1 MKLLKKCLCM
11 ILVLSVLLSISVSS
25 IGHVD
30 AVSASDFISESYA
43 SNVIIWIDRAT
54 SLMSYPTN
62 ETAYFRYSIPK
73 DTVLNAKGLHK
84 DTSGNY
90 WYEVIYYNMTL
101 YVDAGA
107 GRMVEHVTGDIT
119 FKDEQSPTNLA
130 INQGFPIKG
139 KINSVYNKLG
149 TVTAAMYYGSDLSRN
164 PALSS
169 SDNVN
174 GKSYTLDSSTVD
186 YYLHF
191 NKLSAGVY
199 TYAVTVE
206 ALSYYIDNGSLKES
220 VRNIVLTSNICSVI
234 DSSNPLPSLH
244 EGIDVSVWNGD
255 IDWAKVATQ
264 TEFVIIRASWECTE
278 DERFDINAQ
287 GCRDNN
293 IPFGVYVYSYAE
305 TVQEAIN
312 EANAVLNIV
321 SNYDLALP
329 IYFDWEDSVC
339 VNLPASTQAEIV
351 KAFCDTIR
359 AAGRQPGL
367 YTYTWLIPSTFSD
380 SYFNTLP
387 IWVAHYG
394 VSYHGYNGGV
404 HMWQYSCTGT
414 IDGISGSVDMN
425 HMYVELPG
433 ENSSDTSYLSQCDY
447 YPSNVMIKTTAQ
459 TNMREYPASGYS
471 LMETIPADTSLH
483 ATGLYR
489 NTYGNL
495 WYQVEKDGVT
505 GYVGADT
512 VTTTEHLFDD
522 ISVIN
527 PDMASNLAVGKGYY
541 IGGEIS
547 SIYNELSTVRTK
559 VYPAEDI
566 AGTPVIESSYS
577 PHTKEYS
584 LYKSEV
590 DYGLLFGTVPEGYY
604 TYEISVDVDNYYAQD
619 FTTLATKTKNV
630 TLWEKPYT
638 VGDAGITPPPSEDCT
653 HELVIEPA
661 VAPTCTQSGL
671 TEGSYCSKCGI
682 EFSAQ
687 TTIEPKGHNY
697 VSEFFAGTCQEYAY
711 NVFTCSECSDS
722 YKEFVGGA
730 LTDWQETKPEGVPD
744 ELLETKTQYR
754 KSEYQT
760 IKNYE
765 TSVDGYTLVNRE
777 WESQGQKTQECV
789 KSWPAGFSTS
799 NSLYTKYNNTPKQDY
814 TDTYYNK
821 TEVNSEE
828 IIGYLYYHWCA
839 GRVIGGGPYNSLTS
853 ITQTS
858 TYSAFHAFFSTEDP
872 STKTTASDSSVTIP
886 NASCC
891 TDSWWYYNVPVYKQ
905 TYTDY
910 KALYTHSIWTAWSEW
925 SDTEYV
931 EAWNRNVE
939 TRTLYRYVAGGQLGN
954 HNYVSGSCTI
964 CGEKNPNGDMY
975 LFGYING
982 ADYADKADAEN
993 MGIYKFVDGK
1003 LNVKF
1008 TQDSYVGVKSEGN
1021 TSWYMT
1027 DGYQGQVTSVTL
1039 YNTTALGDKAD
1050 KLFVPGGR
1058 DVEFTL
1064 VDNGNDTFT
1073 LSYYAEL
1080 CEHIK
1085 HNSDGV
1091 CTSCG
1096 EAVEHNYSDGL
1107 CVICGKACNHSFTDG
1122 VCTVCGAVCEHIY
1135 ADGECTICHIT
1146 CEHSFEDGECT
1157 ICHKACEHS
1166 FKEGECTI
1174 CHKACQHNWQNGKCI
1189 ICEDE
1194 CEHSFKDGKCTIC
1207 GIDCVHNWV
1216 NGTCSV
1222 CAKECDHNFADGRCT
1237 VCGTDCDHQWTEG
1250 TCGICGKVCENHS
1263 YSEGF
1268 CVICGKAEPVYYLF
1282 GYINGGDYA
1291 CEDDYMNTGEYQFV
1305 DGTLTATFTENSYV
1319 AVKTGDNAN
1328 WYMTNGYPGDNVNL
1342 TVLYNTTLLG
1352 DKSNKLFVPKGR
1364 EVTFT
1369 LVDNGN
1375 DSFTLSYTAK
1385 PCEHSDH
1392 NPDGTCTLC
1401 GVNVDHTFKNGS
1413 CTGCG
1418 LSCEHIFKSGICIT
1432 CGYKCSHSWVDGKC
1446 NICGYECRHKWADGA
1461 CYVCGYECQHSFNN
1475 GLCEICYTPCEHS
1488 FVNGVCS
1495 VCTQA
1500 CEHSFM
1506 LGECINC
1513 GVACEH
1519 SWVDGKC
1526 RICNLSCEHSF
1537 ANGNCTACGKECE
1550 HSFKDGKCT
1559 NCGIACSHN
1568 WSEGKCTVCNTWCQ
1582 HSISMGECTVCHKS
1596 YQYYLAGY
1604 INGSNTGCE
1613 ENYALTGDYLFVNGS
1628 LKLNVTEDSYV
1639 FVKSDDNENWYMA
1652 DSSDSNTVTLYN
1664 TNSADA
1670 CEMMLIPAG
1679 TEVTLT
1685 LEGSEADTFTLSYAI
1700 DKCNHVNHG
1709 TDGKCTLCGD
1719 IAEHTYVSGTCTV
1732 CGEHKPEKNMYLFG
1746 FINGGDYACEG
1757 DYENIG
1763 IYKFVDG
1770 RLTATFTEN
1779 SYVAVKTEDNSDW
1792 YMTDG
1797 YLGESTT
1804 SATLYNTA
1812 EGIDAD
1818 KLFVPG
1824 GTEVTFNLINNG
1836 DDTFTLS
1843 YVAVKLAQPEINL
1856 KYTSLSYE
1864 EEVKYSVYFT
1874 AENLEDVALADMGLA
1889 IFDFNDSDGTVE
1901 TATELVSDVALDGKY
1916 LKANTKEIYPQKY
1929 GDTVYFKVYAKL
1941 SDGSYIYSDILSY
1954 SVVHYAQTVLNNPR
1968 SSATEKALVVS
1979 MLNYGAEMQKHF
1991 GYKTD
1996 KLMNATLTP
2005 EQKAY
2010 AASYNGAMAD
2020 KATPADAEKLG
2031 EFKKNGSG
2039 TMLYPSAVLDRDSF
2053 SIRYNFKSNKAACDE
2068 VKLYCWDS
2076 PTYNNVSQLTEDNAV
2091 VAVNM
2096 YGAECGYDM
2105 ILTKIAAKDLDDT
2118 IYVTVVYKSGE
2129 NTYCTGVTAYSV
2141 AEYFKLYA
2149 DNAKSDLQSLAQAAI
2164 VYGYYAKCFFKG

>member
-1 MKLLKKCLCM
+1 M

-25 IGHVD
+25 IGHVV

-62 ETAYFRYSIPK
+62 ESEYFRYSIPK

-90 WYEVIYYNMTL
+90 WYEVIYYNTTL

-244 EGIDVSVWNGD
+244 EGIDVSVWNGN

-264 TEFVIIRASWECTE
+264 IEFVIIRAAWECTE
-278 DERFDINAQ
+278 DDKFDINAQ

-321 SNYDLALP
+321 SDYDLALP

-367 YTYTWLIPSTFSD
+367 YTYTWLIPNAFSD

-394 VSYHGYNGGV
+394 VSYHGYKGGV

-414 IDGISGSVDMN
+414 IDGISGNVDLN

-447 YPSNVMIKTTAQ
+447 YPSNVMIKTTEQ

-619 FTTLATKTKNV
+619 FTTLATNTKNV

-638 VGDAGITPPPSEDCT
+638 VGDADITPPPSEECT

-722 YKEFVGGA
+722 YKEFVGVTVTG
-730 LTDWQETKPEGVPD
+730 WQETKPEGVPD
-744 ELLETKTQYR
+744 ELIETKTQYR

-789 KSWPAGFSTS
+789 KSWPEGFSTS

-828 IIGYLYYHWCA
+828 IIGYLYYHWCR
-839 GRVIGGGPYNSLTS
+839 GRVIAGGPYNSLTS
-853 ITQTS
+853 LTETS
-858 TYSAFHAFFSTEDP
+858 TYPAFHAFFSTEDP
-872 STKTTASDSSVTIP
+872 STKTADSDGSVTLP

-891 TDSWWYYNVPVYKQ
+891 TDSWWYYYVPVYKQ

-925 SDTEYV
+925 SDTEYI

-939 TRTLYRYVAGGQLGN
+939 TRTLYRYVTGGQLGN
-954 HNYVSGSCTI
+954 HNYVNGSCTVCGESEPPKDMYLFGIINGSDYGYNTDESNIGTYKFMENTLVTTFEEDSYVGVKTEDNLLKYMTNGEQGKVTTVNLFNTQVLGDKANLLYVPKGREVTFTLKNNGNDSYTLSYTLAPCSHESHGTDGRCTVCSVMVEHTFEEGICSI
-964 CGEKNPNGDMY
+964 CGVRCEHSFVNGICVNCALRCSHSEYTDGICSLCSMACKHSFTDGECTVCGYVCDHSFADGVCTICKLECEHSYENGVCSGCSKVCEHSWQSGVCLICEIRCEHNFQNSICTVCGADCEHSFSEGECTKCGEVCEPHHYSDGYCIVCGESEPTYY

-982 ADYADKADAEN
+982 ADYACNDDYEN
-993 MGIYKFVDGK
+993 TGIYKFVDGTLK
-1003 LNVKF
+1003 AKF
-1008 TQDSYVGVKSEGN
+1008 T
-1021 TSWYMT
+1021 
-1027 DGYQGQVTSVTL
+1027 
-1039 YNTTALGDKAD
+1039 
-1050 KLFVPGGR
+1050 
-1058 DVEFTL
+1058 
-1064 VDNGNDTFT
+1064 
-1073 LSYYAEL
+1073 
-1080 CEHIK
+1080 
-1085 HNSDGV
+1085 
-1091 CTSCG
+1091 
-1096 EAVEHNYSDGL
+1096 
-1107 CVICGKACNHSFTDG
+1107 
-1122 VCTVCGAVCEHIY
+1122 
-1135 ADGECTICHIT
+1135 
-1146 CEHSFEDGECT
+1146 ED
-1157 ICHKACEHS
+1157 
-1166 FKEGECTI
+1166 
-1174 CHKACQHNWQNGKCI
+1174 
-1189 ICEDE
+1189 
-1194 CEHSFKDGKCTIC
+1194 
-1207 GIDCVHNWV
+1207 
-1216 NGTCSV
+1216 
-1222 CAKECDHNFADGRCT
+1222 
-1237 VCGTDCDHQWTEG
+1237 
-1250 TCGICGKVCENHS
+1250 
-1263 YSEGF
+1263 
-1268 CVICGKAEPVYYLF
+1268 
-1282 GYINGGDYA
+1282 
-1291 CEDDYMNTGEYQFV
+1291 
-1305 DGTLTATFTENSYV
+1305 SYV
-1319 AVKTGDNAN
+1319 AVKTWDNRN
-1328 WYMTNGYPGDNVNL
+1328 WYMTNGYPGNNV
-1342 TVLYNTTLLG
+1342 TIAVLYNTQLLG
-1352 DKSNKLFVPKGR
+1352 SRADKLFVPKGR
-1364 EVTFT
+1364 EITFT
-1369 LVDNGN
+1369 LTDNG
-1375 DSFTLSYTAK
+1375 DDTFTLMYTVA
-1385 PCEHSDH
+1385 PCEH
-1392 NPDGTCTLC
+1392 
-1401 GVNVDHTFKNGS
+1401 
-1413 CTGCG
+1413 
-1418 LSCEHIFKSGICIT
+1418 LSHSKEGICSDCSAKVSHSFSEGECT
-1432 CGYKCSHSWVDGKC
+1432 NCGY
-1446 NICGYECRHKWADGA
+1446 I
-1461 CYVCGYECQHSFNN
+1461 
-1475 GLCEICYTPCEHS
+1475 CEHS
-1488 FVNGVCS
+1488 FSEGVCTSCGVVCNHSYSDGVCTICSKLCAHKFKNGVCVICS
-1495 VCTQA
+1495 KVCSHSFTEGKCTDCGYTCSHSFENGICTECGVGCLHNFEDGICTVCGVN
-1500 CEHSFM
+1500 CEHSFEN
-1506 LGECINC
+1506 GVCTKCESRCDHIIN
-1513 GVACEH
+1513 
-1519 SWVDGKC
+1519 
-1526 RICNLSCEHSF
+1526 N
-1537 ANGNCTACGKECE
+1537 
-1550 HSFKDGKCT
+1550 
-1559 NCGIACSHN
+1559 
-1568 WSEGKCTVCNTWCQ
+1568 
-1582 HSISMGECTVCHKS
+1582 GECTVCHKK
-1596 YQYYLAGY
+1596 YTYNLVGY
-1604 INGSNTGCE
+1604 INGKNTGTE
-1613 ENYALTGDYLFVNGS
+1613 ENFEQTGEYVFENM
-1628 LKLNVTEDSYV
+1628 KLNLTTTEDSFV
-1639 FVKSDDNENWYMA
+1639 FLKTDDNEYWYMA
-1652 DSSDSNTVTLYN
+1652 DGDEPTLYN
-1664 TNSADA
+1664 TKNYDA
-1670 CEMMLIPAG
+1670 EDMICIPGGVQA
-1679 TEVTLT
+1679 ELT
-1685 LEGSEADTFTLSYAI
+1685 LSFGENDTLILSYNI
-1700 DKCNHVNHG
+1700 LSCNHLEL
-1709 TDGKCTLCGD
+1709 DAD
-1719 IAEHTYVSGTCTV
+1719 FSCTV
-1732 CGEHKPEKNMYLFG
+1732 CGHKEP
-1746 FINGGDYACEG
+1746 
-1757 DYENIG
+1757 
-1763 IYKFVDG
+1763 
-1770 RLTATFTEN
+1770 
-1779 SYVAVKTEDNSDW
+1779 
-1792 YMTDG
+1792 
-1797 YLGESTT
+1797 
-1804 SATLYNTA
+1804 
-1812 EGIDAD
+1812 
-1818 KLFVPG
+1818 VPG
-1824 GTEVTFNLINNG
+1824 F
-1836 DDTFTLS
+1836 
-1843 YVAVKLAQPEINL
+1843 AL
-1856 KYTSLSYE
+1856 KYSSFSFE
-1864 EEVKYSVYFT
+1864 EDLRYSVYFK
-1874 AENLEDVALADMGLA
+1874 AENMDEVSYSDMGLA
-1889 IFDFNDSDGTVE
+1889 VFADENADGTLD
-1901 TATELVSDVALDGKY
+1901 TASEVISGVKVSGDYLVATTNRVMAYEL
-1916 LKANTKEIYPQKY
+1916 

-1941 SDGSYIYSDILSY
+1941 ADGTYIYSDLLSY
-1954 SVVHYAQTVLNNPR
+1954 SALRYAEMVLDNPN
-1968 SSATEKALVVS
+1968 SKKEEKTLMVAL
-1979 MLNYGAEMQKHF
+1979 LNYGAEMQKYHN
-1991 GYKTD
+1991 YKTD
-1996 KLMNATLTP
+1996 ELVNRNLTK
-2005 EQKAY
+2005 EQRALVEDY
-2010 AASYNGAMAD
+2010 SPNMTD
-2020 KATPADAEKLG
+2020 KTQAVPAEKTG
-2031 EFKKNGSG
+2031 EFAKSG
-2039 TMLYPSAVLDRDSF
+2039 KGIVAYPDIVLDTDLF
-2053 SIRYNFKSNKAACDE
+2053 GINVNFKAKDIAGD
-2068 VKLYCWDS
+2068 VYVYCWDEAA
-2076 PTYNNVSQLTEDNAV
+2076 YEAV
-2091 VAVNM
+2091 DV
-2096 YGAECGYDM
+2096 
-2105 ILTKIAAKDLDDT
+2105 LTKENALFGFKIESSNGIYSTMIYDFYAKDLDSPVYISFVYDT
-2118 IYVTVVYKSGE
+2118 AEGSRSSG
-2129 NTYCTGVTAYSV
+2129 VIAYSV
-2141 AEYFKLYA
+2141 ADYFNVQARNEKSEINAL
-2149 DNAKSDLQSLAQAAI
+2149 AKSAI
-2164 VYGYYAKCFFKG
+2164 VYGYYAKMFFKK